1 VSTYPRW
8 KYYPSWRQPPEWV
21 QEVLLAVRGAQSS
34 IDSNDRHLKSNEV
47 LALLRPSLLDLGFEV
62 EQGTDRYAL
71 PVLFGEDGRVARSF
85 NVDAFRPSDGIAVE
99 IEAGGAIENNRV
111 LYDLVKMVLGV
122 VVNAGVL
129 IVPQRYE
136 TENRRFRDQYEE
148 CRKLFDAIFANPE
161 RFKLPLEGLL
171 MVGY

>member
-1 VSTYPRW
+1 
-8 KYYPSWRQPPEWV
+8 
-21 QEVLLAVRGAQSS
+21 
-34 IDSNDRHLKSNEV
+34 
-47 LALLRPSLLDLGFEV
+47 
-62 EQGTDRYAL
+62 
-71 PVLFGEDGRVARSF
+71 VARSF